1 MKQFELKHDE
11 VTGSLLLVPK
21 AFLDSLLDRQNKILT
36 LLENIPDKNQVG
48 DYITEGEA
56 QKLLGRKATWFWG
69 MRTRGLLQFS
79 KVGNK
84 VFYSKK
90 DIEKL
95 LENHKNNNP

>member
-1 MKQFELKHDE
+1 MKQFEMKCDE

-21 AFLDSLLDRQNKILT
+21 AFLDSLLERQNKILS
-36 LLENIPDKNQVG
+36 LLENTPDKNQVG
-48 DYITEGEA
+48 DYLTEVEA
-56 QKLLGRKATWFWG
+56 QKLLGRKATWFWS
-69 MRTRGLLQFS
+69 MRTKGLLPYS

-95 LENHKNNNP
+95 LGDHRTS